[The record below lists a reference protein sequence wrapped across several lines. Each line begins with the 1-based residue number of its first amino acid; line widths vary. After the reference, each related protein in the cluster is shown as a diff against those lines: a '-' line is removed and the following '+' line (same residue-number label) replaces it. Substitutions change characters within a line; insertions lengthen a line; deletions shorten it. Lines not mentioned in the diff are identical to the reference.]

1 MFQSAH
7 SICCVCGV
15 WPRLPTDQGCCRSG
29 LWVCGL
35 VVALGG
41 FYHLG
46 SLCTTDS
53 CPPHSPWHQL
63 SSVSFIIW
71 DVNAFRLFP
80 KVWMCRAGLLL
91 LIILHIFTYIYMY
104 VCMYIFVN
112 DISFFPPPP
121 RAINVCLTCAEAAAR
136 KEHSKRQQTVQVRT
150 AVFLSLGV
158 IEQMPY
164 LTQWAVSVKIC
175 T

>member
-1 MFQSAH
+1 MRCKCFQAFSK
-7 SICCVCGV
+7 
-15 WPRLPTDQGCCRSG
+15 G
-29 LWVCGL
+29 LNVQSWI
-35 VVALGG
+35 VAANYTL
-41 FYHLG
+41 Y
-46 SLCTTDS
+46 
-53 CPPHSPWHQL
+53 
-63 SSVSFIIW
+63 I
-71 DVNAFRLFP
+71 
-80 KVWMCRAGLLL
+80 
-91 LIILHIFTYIYMY
+91 HIYTYIY

-136 KEHSKRQQTVQVRT
+136 KEHSKRQQTVQVST

>member
-1 MFQSAH
+1 MRCKCFQAFSK
-7 SICCVCGV
+7 
-15 WPRLPTDQGCCRSG
+15 G
-29 LWVCGL
+29 LNVQSWI
-35 VVALGG
+35 VAANYTL
-41 FYHLG
+41 Y
-46 SLCTTDS
+46 
-53 CPPHSPWHQL
+53 
-63 SSVSFIIW
+63 I
-71 DVNAFRLFP
+71 
-80 KVWMCRAGLLL
+80 
-91 LIILHIFTYIYMY
+91 HIYTYIY

-112 DISFFPPPP
+112 DISFFLPPP

-136 KEHSKRQQTVQVRT
+136 KEHSKRQQTVQVST